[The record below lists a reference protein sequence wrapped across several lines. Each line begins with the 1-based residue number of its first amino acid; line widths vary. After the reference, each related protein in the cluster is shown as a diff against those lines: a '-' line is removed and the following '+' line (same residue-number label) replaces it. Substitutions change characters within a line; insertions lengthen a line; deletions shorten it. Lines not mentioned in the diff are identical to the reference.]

1 MAEPGLALATENIGW
16 AEAGLGD
23 VSAEAERKV
32 RSKKEE
38 VRSKVD
44 RRFKVRSKKGRKGK
58 RKKDEVKSE
67 AVFMKGAKD
76 D

>member
-1 MAEPGLALATENIGW
+1 LALPGLALATENIGW

-23 VSAEAERKV
+23 VSAEAERK
-32 RSKKEE
+32 